1 MTIYIMIIYIESE
14 NMLTSH
20 IPQCQSVGPQDFGL
34 GYVVET
40 FYDQPSAEVFLLAGV
55 FFWGAK

>member
-1 MTIYIMIIYIESE
+1 MIIYIESE